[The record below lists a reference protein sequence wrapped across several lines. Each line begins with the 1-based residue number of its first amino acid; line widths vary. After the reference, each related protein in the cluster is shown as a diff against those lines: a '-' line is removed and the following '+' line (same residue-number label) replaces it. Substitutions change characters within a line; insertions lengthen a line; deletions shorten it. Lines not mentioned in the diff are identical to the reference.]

1 MRDEEP
7 AAAYHLTSPV
17 DFRAALDLLGFDHLI
32 VDAERMLVIFR
43 NAVLNIEMDE
53 GDLKT
58 AEQVSI
64 EVLDALP
71 QSAETGSILMERF
84 LEHLETATGTDWV
97 ELPDP

>member
-17 DFRAALDLLGFDHLI
+17 DFRAALDLLEFDHLI
-32 VDAERMLVIFR
+32 VDTERMLVIFR
-43 NAVLNIEMDE
+43 SAVLNIEVDE

-58 AEQVSI
+58 AERVSI

-71 QSAETGSILMERF
+71 QSAEAGTTLTERF
-84 LEHLETATGTDWV
+84 LERLETATGTEWV